1 MIEAIGVVVPVRDE
15 ELLLPACLDSLAT
28 AAAAVPWVRIHVV
41 VVLDGC
47 TDGSAEVVKSWPS
60 FATGVTI
67 NAGNVGVARA
77 AGMARVLQYEAD
89 CPRERLWL
97 STTDAD
103 GTVPKDWLS
112 GQLRYE
118 AEGVDVV
125 VGTVRVADW
134 TGHPAAVPRRF
145 ASLYATAAAP
155 GHEHV
160 HGANLGVRASTYERS
175 GGIAPLALA
184 EDHAFVAACVRAG
197 AVVARVADLPVSTSA
212 RRQGRA
218 AGGFADL
225 LVRLAAEPEAS
236 RSG

>member
-1 MIEAIGVVVPVRDE
+1 MIEAIGVVVPVRNE
-15 ELLLPACLDSLAT
+15 ELLLPACLDSLAE
-28 AAAAVPWVRIHVV
+28 AAAAVPWVRLHVV

-47 TDGSAEVVKSWPS
+47 TDSSAAVVDSWPS
-60 FATGVTI
+60 LATALTVD
-67 NAGNVGVARA
+67 AGNVGVARA
-77 AGMARVLQYEAD
+77 AGMARVLEHEAS

-97 STTDAD
+97 ATTDAD

-118 AEGVDVV
+118 DEGADVV

-134 TGHPAAVPRRF
+134 CGHPAAVPRRF
-145 ASLYATAAAP
+145 ALLYATAAAP

-160 HGANLGVRASTYERS
+160 HGANLGVRASTYEQA

-184 EDHAFVAACVRAG
+184 EDHAFVAACVQGG
-197 AVVARVADLPVSTSA
+197 AVVARVADLPVTTSA
-212 RRQGRA
+212 RHQGRA

-225 LVRLAAEPEAS
+225 LARLATESEAS
-236 RSG
+236 

>member
-1 MIEAIGVVVPVRDE
+1 MIEAIGIVVPVRNE
-15 ELLLPACLDSLAT
+15 ELLLPACLDSLAE
-28 AAAAVPWVRIHVV
+28 AAAAVPSVRVQVV

-47 TDGSAEVVKSWPS
+47 TDGSAAVVEAWPTL
-60 FATGVTI
+60 ATGVAI
-67 NAGNVGVARA
+67 DAGNVGMTRA
-77 AGMARVLQYEAD
+77 AGMAQVLHHEAL

-97 STTDAD
+97 ATTDAD
-103 GTVPKDWLS
+103 GTVPADWLS

-118 AEGVDVV
+118 AQGVDVV

-134 TGHPAAVPRRF
+134 RDHPTVVPRRF
-145 ASLYATAAAP
+145 ASLYATADAP

-160 HGANLGVRASTYERS
+160 HGANLGVRASAYERA

-184 EDHAFVAACVRAG
+184 EDHAFVAACVETG

-212 RRQGRA
+212 RSQGRA

-225 LVRLAAEPEAS
+225 LVRLAAESEAS
-236 RSG
+236 